1 MYIQQQEEPMAKR
14 LWIVLAALTVAALV
28 SCQAPAVQK
37 SRSKAKPKPKTAAV
51 STKAPAKP
59 KTGAICPQP
68 PPKATSSKQKP
79 APSKKAPAAK
89 APAQKK
95 PAKAAV
101 TLLPRLV
108 DLGATKCVP
117 CKMMAPILEELA
129 KEYKGKLKVEFIDV
143 WENRDAGGKYGIR
156 VIPTQIFFD
165 RKGKEFFRH
174 EGFYPKEDILRKFK
188 DQGIKLGK

>member
-1 MYIQQQEEPMAKR
+1 MTKR
-14 LWIVLAALTVAALV
+14 LWIILVALTVAALV

-37 SRSKAKPKPKTAAV
+37 SKAKPKPKAKSTV

-59 KTGAICPQP
+59 KTGAVCPKP
-68 PPKATSSKQKP
+68 LPKATSSKQKS
-79 APSKKAPAAK
+79 AVTKKAPAGKPQAHKK
-89 APAQKK
+89 AVNAPNK
-95 PAKAAV
+95 V
-101 TLLPRLV
+101 LPRLV
-108 DLGATKCVP
+108 DLGATTCVP

-143 WENRDAGGKYGIR
+143 WKNRDAGEKYGIR

-165 RKGKEFFRH
+165 KKGEEFFRH

-188 DQGIKLGK
+188 DQGIELKK

>member
-1 MYIQQQEEPMAKR
+1 
-14 LWIVLAALTVAALV
+14 
-28 SCQAPAVQK
+28 VQK
-37 SRSKAKPKPKTAAV
+37 SKSKAKPKAAAV

-59 KTGAICPQP
+59 KTGALCPKP
-68 PPKATSSKQKP
+68 PPKATSTKKTPAGKP
-79 APSKKAPAAK
+79 QD
-89 APAQKK
+89 QKK
-95 PAKAAV
+95 PAKPAPTV
-101 TLLPRLV
+101 LPRLV
-108 DLGATKCVP
+108 DLGATKCIP

-143 WENRDAGGKYGIR
+143 WEKRDAGEKYGIR

-188 DQGIKLGK
+188 DQGIELGK